1 MNTSAAN
8 TLQIGALEVRQ
19 IVAEPRAGTD
29 TELLPALALHG
40 WGADSSLMAP
50 VAERLAPHGYRVY
63 APDLPG
69 FGASSPPPAAWDVH
83 QYVGF
88 VLDYLDHLQLE
99 RVNLIGHS
107 FGGRL
112 GLVLAADH
120 ADRIGRMALAD
131 SAGVPPRQSTS
142 SQLRLRAYK
151 GIRDTLYRVGAR
163 SLADG
168 LRAWYG
174 QRYGST
180 DYHQAGVL
188 RDTFL
193 KVVNQDLR
201 PYAARVRVPTL
212 LFWGDQDDDTPLWQG
227 KILEELIPDAGLIV
241 YPGAGHYSYLE
252 HLAEFVRVVDHFFR
266 QQGGES

>member
-8 TLQIGALEVRQ
+8 TLQIGALEVTH

-29 TELLPALALHG
+29 TELLPVLALHG

-50 VAERLAPHGYRVY
+50 VAERLAPLGCQVY

-69 FGASSPPPAAWDVH
+69 FGASSPPLTAWDVH
-83 QYVGF
+83 QYVDF
-88 VLDYLDHLQLE
+88 VLAYLDHLQLE

-142 SQLRLRAYK
+142 SQLRLRTYK
-151 GIRDTLYRVGAR
+151 AVRDTLYRIGAR

-174 QRYGST
+174 RRYGSA
-180 DYHQAGVL
+180 DYQQAGVL
-188 RDTFL
+188 RETFL
-193 KVVNQDLR
+193 KVVNEDLR
-201 PYAARVRVPTL
+201 PYAARVQVPTL
-212 LFWGDQDDDTPLWQG
+212 LFWGENDQDTPLWQG
-227 KILEELIPDAGLIV
+227 QVLENLIPDAGLII
-241 YPGAGHYSYLE
+241 YPGAGHYSYVE